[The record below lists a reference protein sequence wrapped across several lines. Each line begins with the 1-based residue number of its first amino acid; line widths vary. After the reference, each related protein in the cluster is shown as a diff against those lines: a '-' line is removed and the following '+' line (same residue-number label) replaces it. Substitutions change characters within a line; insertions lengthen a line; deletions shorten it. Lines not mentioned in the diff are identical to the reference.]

1 MILNGDILLIKL
13 WHSIRVYSSKIASGL
28 KAQINKS
35 NLLENK
41 KPKKKKLNYLN
52 DRNASDEKMY

>member
-1 MILNGDILLIKL
+1 MKFIMILNGDIPVIKL

-35 NLLENK
+35 NLLENENLK
-41 KPKKKKLNYLN
+41 KSLIFSMTGMLV
-52 DRNASDEKMY
+52 M